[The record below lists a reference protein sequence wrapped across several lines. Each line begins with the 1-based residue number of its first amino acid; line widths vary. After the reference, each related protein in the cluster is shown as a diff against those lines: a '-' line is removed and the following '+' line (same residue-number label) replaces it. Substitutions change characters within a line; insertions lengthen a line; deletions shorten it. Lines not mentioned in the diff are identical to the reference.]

1 MVKLLKQV
9 SKIDIF
15 LEKLLLSENPACR
28 AHGLVFFWYWD
39 VFLVF
44 DRKPLLL
51 WTCYYQKLGRTVVW
65 KFPPTKMRRESSVL
79 VKQQAVRPEQAISL
93 WIMCSVV
100 WLYYSRYLMKLGL
113 YFILYTAW
121 KVFKYGVISGPY
133 FPDLW
138 SKSLYSVRLQENTDQ
153 N

>member
-39 VFLVF
+39 VF
-44 DRKPLLL
+44 
-51 WTCYYQKLGRTVVW
+51 QKLGRTVVW
-65 KFPPTKMRRESSVL
+65 KFPPTKMCRESSVL

-138 SKSLYSVRLQENTDQ
+138 SKSPYSVRLQENTDQ